1 MVYNYPALN
10 NHERMLLI
18 VNQEEERNSL
28 VYRLEQSCIGRLIL
42 NIFCCLRCYDTSRTR
57 WKDHRKFLLNEQ
69 PPQTNVEAYQLWLL
83 ATQRVNRFLPYRR
96 PLEYGD
102 RVRVVHQPVARPT
115 VFDFPAPQRRA
126 APTRLYTEPLNLNV
140 DASYRPK
147 TTYAPAPQPM
157 VPVVQARPHVP
168 NPVQVNMERGYKPQ
182 TTYATIPQT
191 VVNVVPRQTG
201 NYAQVVNPRP
211 DSVRP
216 GTKRTII
223 R

>member
-18 VNQEEERNSL
+18 ANQEEERNSL

-42 NIFCCLRCYDTSRTR
+42 NIFCCLRCYDTSRNR
-57 WKDHRKFLLNEQ
+57 WKEHRAFLIRNQPEQ
-69 PPQTNVEAYQLWLL
+69 NDVAAYQLWLQ

-96 PLEYGD
+96 PLAYGD
-102 RVRVVHQPVARPT
+102 RVRVAHQPIARPT
-115 VFDFPAPQRRA
+115 VFNLPAPQRRA
-126 APTRLYTEPLNLNV
+126 APPLVQTAPLNLNTE
-140 DASYRPK
+140 AFYRPK
-147 TTYAPAPQPM
+147 TTYTPAPQPM

-182 TTYATIPQT
+182 TTYATTPQT
-191 VVNVVPRQTG
+191 VVNVAPRQTG